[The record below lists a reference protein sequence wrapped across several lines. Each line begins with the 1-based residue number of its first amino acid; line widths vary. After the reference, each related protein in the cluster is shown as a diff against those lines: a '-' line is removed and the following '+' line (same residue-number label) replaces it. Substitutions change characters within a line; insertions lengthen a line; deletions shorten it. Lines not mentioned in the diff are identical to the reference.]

1 MQNIMTAA
9 ADPIEWHGT
18 FISFVRMGIPFV
30 RMGILLVRRG
40 IPCVRRCPHVAMA
53 GNGRV
58 SLGQTVVKGSARKV
72 RRIGAGSA
80 MLSGFAGAIPLL
92 ERLAAKLER
101 FPSPLERACEAA
113 KASRATWSRSV

>member
-1 MQNIMTAA
+1 MQKIMTAA

-18 FISFVRMGIPFV
+18 FIPFV

-40 IPCVRRCPHVAMA
+40 IPCVRRCAHVAMA

-58 SLGQTVVKGSARKV
+58 SLGQTVVKGSARSV

-80 MLSGFAGAIPLL
+80 MLSGFAGATADAFPLL